1 MVLRFTQATMA
12 ALVAVAAP
20 TALCLAQETPSGV
33 RSFTR
38 YQGDVV
44 VKDAA
49 GASASIPVSVR
60 DWSLAAGAKIPD
72 LHLAGAGDVQVEVRI
87 GEVITE
93 SGGERESHPAGSFF
107 VVPAGQVVSAATIG
121 DRSAVITTLAAG
133 EAPK

>member
-1 MVLRFTQATMA
+1 MVLRPTWATIA
-12 ALVAVAAP
+12 AFVSIVTLAVASV
-20 TALCLAQETPSGV
+20 AQEAPSGV

-38 YQGDVV
+38 YQGDVI

-49 GASASIPVSVR
+49 GVSASMPVSVR
-60 DWSLAAGAKIPD
+60 DWSLAPGARIAD
-72 LHLAGAGDVQVEVRI
+72 LHIAGAGDVQVEVRI
-87 GEVITE
+87 GELITE

-107 VVPAGQVVSAATIG
+107 VVPAGQVVSVTTID